1 MLAYPKKPDQRYVVV
16 KKNGGGL
23 RSCLAALAVGGL
35 CLLLFAV
42 TGVAVYALVS
52 AASMQRCPDAEAAE
66 RKWRAAEDRA
76 ERLEAELVD
85 VRRKHRVLED
95 DFREL
100 AIASRSAHA
109 NQQQQQQQQQAP
121 PPKED
126 MSALQRLG
134 KCRASVEASTEAI
147 KELREHNTDL
157 NKQMTRLQREV
168 KDAVK
173 DADDSERALAEC
185 NRRLQR

>member
-16 KKNGGGL
+16 KKSGGGL

-35 CLLLFAV
+35 CLCLFAV
-42 TGVAVYALVS
+42 TGLAVYALAS

-109 NQQQQQQQQQAP
+109 NQQATSPPPPP

-147 KELREHNTDL
+147 KELREHNADL
-157 NKQMTRLQREV
+157 NKQVTRLQREV

-185 NRRLQR
+185 NRRLKRR